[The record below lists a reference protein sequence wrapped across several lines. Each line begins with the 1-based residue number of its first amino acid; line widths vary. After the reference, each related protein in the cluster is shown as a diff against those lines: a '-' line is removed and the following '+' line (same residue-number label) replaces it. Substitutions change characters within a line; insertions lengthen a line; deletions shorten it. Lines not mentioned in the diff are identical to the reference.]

1 MLIRILAYLMVY
13 TVWGSTYFFIKVSVT
28 ELPAFIVVGIRFLFG
43 GILLFGYAGITGAL
57 EQKPRLN
64 EIRNSILIGILLLIG
79 GNGLVS
85 LAVKHVDSYLA
96 ALIVATTPMA
106 VLLYDRF
113 LFGKKVSWSGWI
125 GTIIG
130 IIGVA
135 FLLIKEGTTFPVL
148 TLPAF
153 LILIAVFLWALG
165 VSLSKVLKLPENSI
179 VNGAIQLFVVGI
191 VTLFIANFVDPLSSI
206 KWSNISLKVFASI
219 LYLIIFGS
227 IALSSFAWL
236 LYNEPNRRVV
246 TYAFVNPLIAIFLG
260 FFIGG
265 EKAVPWMILG
275 TALILTGLFLMF
287 YVKPK
292 TKEAKSLSD

>member
-1 MLIRILAYLMVY
+1 MLIRILAYMMVY

-43 GILLFGYAGITGAL
+43 GILLFGYAGLTGAL
-57 EQKPRLN
+57 KNIPSAN
-64 EIRNSILIGILLLIG
+64 EVRNSIIIGILLLIG

-85 LAVKHVDSYLA
+85 LAVKYVDSYLA

-130 IIGVA
+130 IVGVA
-135 FLLIKEGTTFPVL
+135 FLLIKDGATFPVL
-148 TLPAF
+148 SIPAII
-153 LILIAVFLWALG
+153 ILIAVFLWALG

-179 VNGAIQLFVVGI
+179 VNGAIQLFVVGVI
-191 VTLFIANFVDPLSSI
+191 TLFVANFIDPVTTI
-206 KWSNISLKVFASI
+206 KWSTISFKVFAAI

-260 FFIGG
+260 FVIGG
-265 EKAVPWMILG
+265 EKAVPWMVLG

-287 YVKPK
+287 YIKPK
-292 TKEAKSLSD
+292 TEKE